1 MISVVVSDMNTDELK
16 QRGYDITGYDYYDRT
31 EYLEGKFYTIFC
43 VYVLNVLEPYAQAE
57 VMMNVD
63 TVSKSVSDRH

>member
-63 TVSKSVSDRH
+63 TVSKGVSDRH